1 MKRLEADVALS
12 FEGYKTFCKFNSMR
26 NKNYKKANVRIYVI
40 LAAIFGVTAYM
51 FIGGTFGYNK
61 YILLAL
67 SAIFGWYYYKALVIA
82 PKKQYETVSQAYSS
96 EKKYVMTE
104 EAFEV
109 HQGEGKDVFNYD
121 EILKVY
127 EIEEYFYV
135 YVTNAL
141 CLVVDKSLFT
151 AGTPEDFREI
161 LRDNLGSYFISF
173 V

>member
-26 NKNYKKANVRIYVI
+26 NKNYKHANTRIYFI
-40 LAAIFGVTAYM
+40 LAAIFAVTLYM
-51 FIGGTFGYNK
+51 FFGGNFGYNK
-61 YILLAL
+61 YIMLA
-67 SAIFGWYYYKALVIA
+67 ITVMFGWYYYKAIVIA
-82 PKKQYETVSQAYSS
+82 PKKQYETVKEAYSG
-96 EKKYVMTE
+96 KKYIMTE

-109 HQGEGKDVFNYD
+109 HQGEGADVFYYD

-151 AGTPEDFREI
+151 EGTPEDFAEI
-161 LRDNLGSYFISF
+161 LKENLGSFFISF

>member
-26 NKNYKKANVRIYVI
+26 NKNYEKANVRIYVI
-40 LAAIFGVTAYM
+40 MGVIFAITAYM
-51 FIGGTFGYNK
+51 FVGGDFGYNK
-61 YILLAL
+61 YIMLAL
-67 SAIFGWYYYKALVIA
+67 SAMFGWYYYKALVIA
-82 PKKQYETVSQAYSS
+82 PKKQYVTVSEAYSG
-96 EKKYVMTE
+96 KKYVITE

-127 EIEEYFYV
+127 EIEKYFYV

-151 AGTPEDFREI
+151 LGTPEDFAEI
-161 LRDNLGSYFISF
+161 LRENLGSYFISF